1 MKYLSLALLI
11 ISILTG
17 VTTAVSASTSPFTE
31 GLELYC
37 REQEVVFLDKTFDVS
52 ASAYPYGSE
61 SAYLTW
67 ESSDENIA
75 TVKAYGEH
83 NNDAK
88 ITPKQ
93 LGKVTITV
101 TTKNDIKK
109 SFQLTVVPRPVSSL
123 SISSNCPYTVILTGS
138 EYKATVD
145 VLPETATDK
154 SLVWTTTDED
164 IISVDQEGNFRAEG
178 EGTATI
184 TATSVNNKTASLTFT
199 VQDEIEL
206 NRIILPTS
214 YIDLSLGYST
224 TLSYTLSPG
233 NATGV
238 TLSFSSSADDIV
250 SVDQNGKITAKAVGS
265 ANITITSNNGKT
277 AVVSVRVPRV
287 AATFFLIGVIKDRF
301 KVGDTYQ
308 LSYVLKP
315 SNTTDKITWVSS
327 DPTKVSVDA
336 NGKITI
342 LQEFT
347 FDVRITGSVGGYSD
361 VAYIFYDVSI

>member
-1 MKYLSLALLI
+1 MKYFSLTLLI

-17 VTTAVSASTSPFTE
+17 ITTVVRTSTSPFTE
-31 GLELYC
+31 NLELYC
-37 REQEVVFLDKTFDVS
+37 RNQEVVFFDKTFDVS

-75 TVKAYGEH
+75 VVEAYGEYH
-83 NNDAK
+83 NNAK

-101 TTKNDIKK
+101 STKNDIEK

-123 SISSNCPYTVILTGS
+123 SISSNCPYSVILTGS

-154 SLVWTTTDED
+154 SLVWTTTDD
-164 IISVDQEGNFRAEG
+164 SIISVDQEGNFRAEG

-184 TATSVNNKTASLTFT
+184 TATSTNNKVASLTFT
-199 VQDEIEL
+199 VQNEIEL
-206 NRIILPTS
+206 KSISVPRS
-214 YIDLSLGYST
+214 YMDLSLGSST
-224 TLSYTLSPG
+224 TLTCTLSPG

-238 TLSFSSSADDIV
+238 TLSFSSSANDIV
-250 SVDQNGKITAKAVGS
+250 TVDQNGKITAKAVGS
-265 ANITITSNNGKT
+265 ADITITSNNGKST
-277 AVVSVRVPRV
+277 VVNVRVPRV
-287 AATFFLIGVIKDRF
+287 SATYFTIGIIKDRF

-308 LSYVLKP
+308 LTYILKP

-327 DPTKVSVDA
+327 DPTKVSVDE

-361 VAYIFYDVSI
+361 TAYIFYDVTI